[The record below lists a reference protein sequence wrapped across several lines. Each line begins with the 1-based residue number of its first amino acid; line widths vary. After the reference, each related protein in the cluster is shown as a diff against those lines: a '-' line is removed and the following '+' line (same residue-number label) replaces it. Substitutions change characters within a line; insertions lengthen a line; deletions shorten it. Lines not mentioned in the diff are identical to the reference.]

1 MLITKKDLIKAIE
14 DMPMDKVFGIIIR
27 DTHGN
32 TIPFGPFKSYE
43 VVDEWIIL
51 NESKLCVEN

>member
-14 DMPMDKVFGIIIR
+14 DMPMNKVFGIIIR

-43 VVDEWIIL
+43 VLDEWIIL
-51 NESKLCVEN
+51 NESKL

>member
-1 MLITKKDLIKAIE
+1 MLTKKDLLDAIE

-32 TIPFGPFKSYE
+32 TIPFGPFKSIE
-43 VVDEWIIL
+43 IIDDFIIF
-51 NESKLCVEN
+51 NESKWAE

>member
-1 MLITKKDLIKAIE
+1 MLIKKKDLIKAIE

-32 TIPFGPFKSYE
+32 TIPFGPFKSIE
-43 VVDEWIIL
+43 IIDGFIIFK
-51 NESKLCVEN
+51 ESKWAE